1 MAERPGNDSPSPQ
14 QGGDDPAE
22 MRAGPRGR
30 SEFVIAFGVVAI
42 MAMIFG
48 FLLGLLF

>member
-1 MAERPGNDSPSPQ
+1 MAERPGNDSLSPQ
-14 QGGDDPAE
+14 QEDGDPAE
-22 MRAGPRGR
+22 LQAAPRGR